1 MWNAFNNHD
10 ESESSYGVAVIVIW
24 LKAKFILKIING
36 LQKIPA
42 KIVVDSIQIS
52 KTLEVKKQK

>member
-10 ESESSYGVAVIVIW
+10 ESESSYAVAVIVIW